1 MKIHFLN
8 VGHGDMT
15 LVEVCGK
22 NILIDCYISEENY
35 ALDSIRKIFNN
46 KIIDYLFITH
56 LHDDH
61 ITGLEELVNDG
72 FDIKNIF
79 ESGYREKDS
88 KQKVYKYALDLF
100 RKKSAIKLVASE
112 EKINL
117 DPDFSFYCYN
127 SNNGMNDIHYNSL
140 VIKIEENN
148 HSILFAGDTNCEV
161 WQEEIIPNFRYC
173 INADILHA
181 SHHGSRSF
189 FYCNNDEPN
198 EVFSYKEHMK
208 AIAPFYTIISAKR
221 KDDVEED
228 WPPHND
234 AVELYKKYTKKSV
247 LITGEEDNI
256 TLDLDEDIYNISE
269 TEKNLLTN
277 DSITSQFDFV
287 PEEYP
292 FVTISKHSKP
302 WCLYG

>member
-88 KQKVYKYALDLF
+88 K
-100 RKKSAIKLVASE
+100 
-112 EKINL
+112 
-117 DPDFSFYCYN
+117 
-127 SNNGMNDIHYNSL
+127 
-140 VIKIEENN
+140 
-148 HSILFAGDTNCEV
+148 
-161 WQEEIIPNFRYC
+161 
-173 INADILHA
+173 
-181 SHHGSRSF
+181 
-189 FYCNNDEPN
+189 
-198 EVFSYKEHMK
+198 
-208 AIAPFYTIISAKR
+208 
-221 KDDVEED
+221 
-228 WPPHND
+228 
-234 AVELYKKYTKKSV
+234 
-247 LITGEEDNI
+247 
-256 TLDLDEDIYNISE
+256 
-269 TEKNLLTN
+269 
-277 DSITSQFDFV
+277 
-287 PEEYP
+287 
-292 FVTISKHSKP
+292 
-302 WCLYG
+302 